1 MQIPARS
8 IGGPL
13 PTLHL
18 SNLVEQAGR
27 LAALHEFRQSGQA
40 FLRKV
45 VLLNDGPA
53 RRRSQMLEAAGV
65 REGIDDAIGQFFNI
79 EERHEDAVTLI
90 DDVTQRSGI
99 GADHKAACAYG
110 FEQ

>member
-1 MQIPARS
+1 
-8 IGGPL
+8 L
-13 PTLHL
+13 C
-18 SNLVEQAGR
+18 E
-27 LAALHEFRQSGQA
+27 
-40 FLRKV
+40 V

-53 RRRSQMLEAAGV
+53 RRRSQMLEAVGV
-65 REGIDDAIGQFFNI
+65 REGIDDAVGQFFDI

-99 GADHKAACAYG
+99 GADHKAARAHG